1 LIPRFAKHYIA
12 KHLKDS
18 LGPNNSLAP
27 IGNFGE
33 NKMIPFVIFT
43 YLVVFTCTIA
53 STTKVACYTCCDRA
67 LGGVLMALNDWIC
80 KQP

>member
-27 IGNFGE
+27 IGNFGG
-33 NKMIPFVIFT
+33 NKMIPFVILHT
-43 YLVVFTCTIA
+43 WLCLLAPLHRLPKLHAICVVIEPWVESHGF
-53 STTKVACYTCCDRA
+53 K
-67 LGGVLMALNDWIC
+67 
-80 KQP
+80 